1 MRAFLNDKD
10 HGKQELALKKD
21 TINPNLIDGSASFD
35 GFSDAGGGIPQVNDA
50 KYQGLKVVDQ
60 SNRQWNGFGP
70 YIFVQAG
77 TYTFSFYAKTS
88 GLGVKSFMIP
98 LNTGLDDK
106 DKQSAAVNTQAMAIL
121 SVSDWSRFDCTFVVN
136 EAGYIHPRIES
147 SGNNDVLLLAGFKL
161 EKGSIATPWCP
172 SINDLATG
180 LLDIQAIKSKLG
192 GVKLNYRLY
201 YAASVKEVA

>member
-35 GFSDAGGGIPQVNDA
+35 GFSDASGGIPQVNDA

-60 SNRQWNGFGP
+60 SNRQWKGFGP

-88 GLGVKSFMIP
+88 GLGVKSIMIP
-98 LNTGLDDK
+98 LNTGMDDK

-172 SINDLATG
+172 SMNDLATG
-180 LLDIQAIKSKLG
+180 LLDIQAIKSKIG
-192 GVKLNYRLY
+192 GGK
-201 YAASVKEVA
+201 A

>member
-35 GFSDAGGGIPQVNDA
+35 KFSDVGGGIPQVNDA

-88 GLGVKSFMIP
+88 GLGVKSIMIP

-106 DKQSAAVNTQAMAIL
+106 DKQSAAVNTQAMVIL

-172 SINDLATG
+172 SMNDLATG
-180 LLDIQAIKSKLG
+180 LLDIQAIKSKIG
-192 GVKLNYRLY
+192 G
-201 YAASVKEVA
+201 

>member
-35 GFSDAGGGIPQVNDA
+35 GCSDAGREIPQVNDA

-60 SNRQWNGFGP
+60 SNRQWKGFGP

-77 TYTFSFYAKTS
+77 TYTFSCYAKTS
-88 GLGVKSFMIP
+88 GLGVKSIMIP

-106 DKQSAAVNTQAMAIL
+106 DKQPATVNTQAMAIL

-192 GVKLNYRLY
+192 GVKPSYRLCVT
-201 YAASVKEVA
+201 SLKEVA

>member
-88 GLGVKSFMIP
+88 GLGVKSIMIP
-98 LNTGLDDK
+98 LNTGIDDK
-106 DKQSAAVNTQAMAIL
+106 DKQSAAVNTQAMVIL

-147 SGNNDVLLLAGFKL
+147 TGNNDVLLLAGFKL

-172 SINDLATG
+172 SMNDLATG

-192 GVKLNYRLY
+192 GK
-201 YAASVKEVA
+201 A

>member
-35 GFSDAGGGIPQVNDA
+35 KFSDASGGIPQVNDA

-60 SNRQWNGFGP
+60 SNRQWKGFGP

-88 GLGVKSFMIP
+88 GLGVKSIMLP

-106 DKQSAAVNTQAMAIL
+106 DKQSAAVNTQTMVIL

-172 SINDLATG
+172 SMNDLATG
-180 LLDIQAIKSKLG
+180 LLDIQAIKSKIFFG
-192 GVKLNYRLY
+192 GGKV
-201 YAASVKEVA
+201 

>member
-1 MRAFLNDKD
+1 MSIFVANKEIAERKD
-10 HGKQELALKKD
+10 I
-21 TINPNLIDGSASFD
+21 INPNLIDGSASFD
-35 GFSDAGGGIPQVNDA
+35 GSSDARKGIPQVTDA

-70 YIFVQAG
+70 YIYVQKG
-77 TYTFSFYAKTS
+77 TYTFSCYAKTS
-88 GLGVKSFMIP
+88 GLGFKSIMIP

-106 DKQSAAVNTQAMAIL
+106 DKQPATVNTRTMAIS
-121 SVSDWSRFDCTFVVN
+121 SVSDWSRFDGTFVVS
-136 EAGYIHPRIES
+136 EAGYIHPRVES

-161 EKGSIATPWCP
+161 EKGSVATPWCP

-192 GVKLNYRLY
+192 G
-201 YAASVKEVA
+201 

>member
-1 MRAFLNDKD
+1 MSIFVANKEIAER
-10 HGKQELALKKD
+10 KD

-35 GFSDAGGGIPQVNDA
+35 GSSDAEKGIPQVTDA

-70 YIFVQAG
+70 YIYVQKG
-77 TYTFSFYAKTS
+77 TYTFSCYAKTS
-88 GLGVKSFMIP
+88 GLGYKSIMIP

-106 DKQSAAVNTQAMAIL
+106 DKQPATVNTQTMAIS
-121 SVSDWSRFDCTFVVN
+121 SVSDWSRFDGTFVVS
-136 EAGYIHPRIES
+136 EAGYIHPRVES

-161 EKGSIATPWCP
+161 EKGSVATPWCP

-192 GVKLNYRLY
+192 GVKLLYRIY
-201 YAASVKEVA
+201 YATSLKEVA

>member
-88 GLGVKSFMIP
+88 GLGVKSIMIP

-172 SINDLATG
+172 SMNDLATG

>member
-1 MRAFLNDKD
+1 MSIFVANKEIAERKD
-10 HGKQELALKKD
+10 I
-21 TINPNLIDGSASFD
+21 INPNLIDGSASFD
-35 GFSDAGGGIPQVNDA
+35 GCSDAGREIPQVNDA

-60 SNRQWNGFGP
+60 SNRQWKGFGP

-77 TYTFSFYAKTS
+77 TYTFSCYAKTS
-88 GLGVKSFMIP
+88 GLGVKSIMIP

-106 DKQSAAVNTQAMAIL
+106 DKQPATVNTQAMAIL
-121 SVSDWSRFDCTFVVN
+121 SVSDWSRFDGTFVVS
-136 EAGYIHPRIES
+136 EAGYIHPRVES

-161 EKGSIATPWCP
+161 EKGSVATPWCP

-192 GVKLNYRLY
+192 GVKPSYRLCVT
-201 YAASVKEVA
+201 SLKEVA